1 MKIFGFLKLGIWD
14 VLDMLLVSYILY
26 KLMLL
31 IRDMK
36 AVPLFMGLIIVVV
49 ASFIATWLQL
59 SAVIWI
65 IDTVKTIW
73 VVAFLIIFQPELR
86 RALSKM
92 GQYPWFQFINRNE
105 RIKTIETVSIAAEN
119 LSRKGLGAIIVVL
132 REASLDS
139 IIETGTQINSVLS
152 EALIETIFTPPSPL
166 HDGALLIQ
174 RDTLIA
180 AGCILPITQNTNLD
194 KRLGLRHRAA
204 IGISEES
211 DAVVVVVSEETQ
223 QISLA
228 HDGKLIPNLGHDELK
243 KELREKLFTKSLQT
257 DSLIIKTGVTS

>member
-1 MKIFGFLKLGIWD
+1 MKAFGFLSFGIWD
-14 VLDMLLVSYILY
+14 ILDIMLVSYILY

-36 AVPLFMGLIIVVV
+36 AIPLFMGLIIVVF
-49 ASFIATWLQL
+49 ASFAATWLQL
-59 SAVIWI
+59 SALMWI
-65 IDTVKTIW
+65 IETVKTIW

-92 GQYPWFQFINRNE
+92 GQSSWFQFINRNE
-105 RIKTIETVSIAAEN
+105 GIRTVEIVSAAAKN
-119 LSRKGLGAIIVVL
+119 LSRKGLGAIIVIL

-139 IIETGTQINSVLS
+139 IIETGTPMNSILS
-152 EALIETIFTPPSPL
+152 EALIETVFTPPSPL

-180 AGCILPITQNTNLD
+180 AGCILPITQNNNLD

-204 IGISEES
+204 LGISEES
-211 DAVVVVVSEETQ
+211 DAVVVIVSEETR
-223 QISLA
+223 QISA
-228 HDGKLIPNLGHDELK
+228 AFDGRLIQNLSYDDLK
-243 KELREKLFTKSLQT
+243 RELRERLFTRDSKKESLQPN
-257 DSLIIKTGVTS
+257 TGVAS